1 MITMKTNN
9 GPSLDESHVYQS
21 DIVIVVLCISRY
33 IYVHHLNLY
42 FGFCVDYHW
51 SLVVL
56 GWIFAYIILPYL
68 LKLVGLATLLIVII
82 QSIVTCI
89 KLLK

>member
-9 GPSLDESHVYQS
+9 GPWLDESCVYQS
-21 DIVIVVLCISRY
+21 DIVTMVLRISWY
-33 IYVHHLNLY
+33 VYVHYLNLY
-42 FGFCVDYHW
+42 FGLCVDYHW
-51 SLVVL
+51 NLVVF

-68 LKLVGLATLLIVII
+68 LKLVRLTTSLIVII